1 MKNKFKILFLIVL
14 LFYVSKNCLAAEE
27 DTTDKK
33 SGFEYKL
40 LESVPLVGR
49 AGEVIRFPEYISGVY
64 RFAFVAIAISALLM
78 LTIGGF
84 YYLSSAGNQST
95 AGTAKKIITDAILGL
110 AVALVSWVILNT
122 IDPEILS
129 GKLDTN
135 VMRVE
140 FNDQKSSQGSAN

>member
-1 MKNKFKILFLIVL
+1 MKNKLKILMLATL
-14 LFYVSKNCLAAEE
+14 LFSVSNICLAAEE
-27 DTTDKK
+27 DATDTK

-40 LESVPLVGR
+40 LESIPLVGK
-49 AGEVIRFPEYISGVY
+49 AGDVVKFPEYISGVY

-110 AVALVSWVILNT
+110 VVALVSWVILNT

-129 GKLDTN
+129 GKLDTS

-140 FNDQKSSQGSAN
+140 FNNQKSGQGSAN